1 MEPQNTVVRA
11 AQAILIVEEDEAIR
25 RILDLSLRH
34 AGFAVGLASSNE
46 EALRRLA
53 DGPDLVIAGAS
64 DTDGLALCRRVK
76 QTGERLPPAV
86 VLISEPD
93 LESKTRGLEAGA
105 DDFVVKPIYVQE
117 VVARARALLQRRE
130 RERLELS
137 ADADV
142 PSSGEAGEPVAP
154 PSDRFVS
161 DIADVPLVDLMRA
174 IAAHQKSGVASITAE
189 GGARGEIFFRQGN
202 VVDAEVGR
210 LSGRDAIYR
219 LFCWSSGRLEVEW
232 KSIRRK
238 DTIEMRPQDLLME
251 ALRRVDEWRR
261 LLAGLPPLDT
271 VFEVDYRTLAEQL
284 ADIPDEVNRIL
295 RLFDGMRTFLQVIDD
310 CGLPDLDAAAAIGK
324 LCHQRII
331 RDIRFPPGEDEVTG
345 ADLEGWLSEATGP
358 FRSPARLEREL
369 FGASPEADTGVHGRP
384 TAPVDPLG
392 DGAVDP
398 LDDDQ
403 RARFTDRLQAEGHA
417 SEAALARIDA
427 PAISEVPL
435 DLPPVPF
442 AGSGSPTTLQG
453 FSVAAPALERTP
465 ALMAAVPGE
474 LETSIEAAGLHGA
487 PAEEEAAAEREAE
500 EAVREAKPEDEETTA
515 LREPPPADG
524 VDGMLSADDATP
536 IIAPIGLDEGTV
548 EGPGE
553 GPVEEPTRPGP
564 ELPVL
569 VAAAL
574 PTVSET
580 RSASGEI
587 VVRPNRAAKLKHSPA
602 AEVRLAHLREE
613 NARAYLR
620 PSQSVTPPGSARALD
635 EPPPLLDSPP
645 PEPPPRSTTELVRA
659 TAVERAVSSEQQTL
673 EEDARRRSRR
683 QGALIAATAALVV
696 LGLGGWFFGSRQ
708 PKEEPPEEAAARPA
722 AAAPGGPP
730 IVPLGTAP
738 ANSGATMAT
747 AAVGGSSGLKTSPAV
762 QHAAAAPAHDE
773 MEEWNADPKLARAR
787 AAEAPALLGACRVAF
802 TEQRMKD
809 AESACTAARDANP
822 NSAEANGYLARA
834 LFNRNRRRESL
845 AAAERAIKLNPKLA
859 DAYVVIG
866 GIHQD
871 AGEMADAKRAY
882 QRYLEIDP
890 HGQFAGDLRAIVD
903 RLGKL

>member
-1 MEPQNTVVRA
+1 MESQRTVERA

-46 EALRRLA
+46 EAIRRLA

-64 DTDGLALCRRVK
+64 DADGLAFCRRVK

-86 VLISEPD
+86 VLISDPD

-137 ADADV
+137 AHAADPV
-142 PSSGEAGEPVAP
+142 AAAATGGEAGDSAAAP
-154 PSDRFVS
+154 LPQQGDRFVS
-161 DIADVPLVDLMRA
+161 DIADVPLVDLLRA
-174 IAAHQKSGVASITAE
+174 IAAHQKSGVAAITADT
-189 GGARGEIFFRQGN
+189 GARGEIFFRQGN
-202 VVDAEVGR
+202 VVDGEVGR

-219 LFCWSSGRLEVEW
+219 LFCWTAGRLEVEW

-238 DTIEMRPQDLLME
+238 DTIEMRPQELLME

-271 VFEVDYRTLAEQL
+271 IFEVDYRTLAEQL

-295 RLFDGMRTFLQVIDD
+295 RLFDGVRTFLQVIDD

-331 RDIRFPPGEDEVTG
+331 RDARFAIGEEEAAS
-345 ADLEGWLSEATGP
+345 ADMEGWLSEATGP
-358 FRSPARLEREL
+358 FRSPTRQEREL
-369 FGASPEADTGVHGRP
+369 FGASPEAGTGVHGRP
-384 TAPVDPLG
+384 TAPLDPLG
-392 DGAVDP
+392 DGAADP
-398 LDDDQ
+398 LDEDQ
-403 RARFTDRLQAEGHA
+403 RARFTDRLQTEGHA
-417 SEAALARIDA
+417 EAQPPEVAAGLEAPSLSEAPDDQQSL
-427 PAISEVPL
+427 P
-435 DLPPVPF
+435 LPPP
-442 AGSGSPTTLQG
+442 STGSPRTLQG
-453 FSVAAPALERTP
+453 FGAAAPDLPRAP
-465 ALMAAVPGE
+465 AVMPVVLGE
-474 LETSIEAAGLHGA
+474 LETSIEAAAHQ
-487 PAEEEAAAEREAE
+487 EEAAADA
-500 EAVREAKPEDEETTA
+500 EETTA
-515 LREPPPADG
+515 LSEPPPLNADEG
-524 VDGMLSADDATP
+524 ILSAEDATP
-536 IIAPIGLDEGTV
+536 IISPAGLDEV
-548 EGPGE
+548 PRAAA
-553 GPVEEPTRPGP
+553 PEPPT
-564 ELPVL
+564 L

-574 PTVSET
+574 PTVPET

-587 VVRPNRAAKLKHSPA
+587 VVLPSRAKKLKHSPA

-613 NARAYLR
+613 SARSYLR

-635 EPPPLLDSPP
+635 EPPPLLDSAP
-645 PEPPPRSTTELVRA
+645 PEPPPRATTELVRA
-659 TAVERAVSSEQQTL
+659 TAVERAV
-673 EEDARRRSRR
+673 EEADEEGQGRSRR
-683 QGALIAATAALVV
+683 QGLLIAGAAALVV
-696 LGLGGWFFGSRQ
+696 LGLGGWFFSSSRQ
-708 PKEEPPEEAAARPA
+708 AKDESAAEN
-722 AAAPGGPP
+722 AAPAPP
-730 IVPLGTAP
+730 SAVASPGVVPLGTAP
-738 ANSGATMAT
+738 ANAASTIATVGASGGVKA
-747 AAVGGSSGLKTSPAV
+747 SPAV
-762 QHAAAAPAHDE
+762 QHTAAGAPVHDE
-773 MEEWNADPKLARAR
+773 LEEWNADPKLARAR
-787 AAEAPALLGACRVAF
+787 ASEAPGLLVACRTASV
-802 TEQRMKD
+802 EQRMKD
-809 AESACTAARDANP
+809 AEAACTAARDANP

-845 AAAERAIKLNPKLA
+845 AAAERAVKLNPKLA